1 MPSNSQT
8 LLNGILDKDRPSL
21 APTLSESKFFELF
34 ASEHI
39 LKNYRLSYDEIFSG
53 IVGDG
58 GIDS

>member
-8 LLNGILDKDRPSL
+8 LLYGILDKDRPLL

-39 LKNYRLSYDEIFSG
+39 LKNYGLSYEEIFREL
-53 IVGDG
+53 
-58 GIDS
+58 